1 MADTTGAERQ
11 RRYRA
16 HKQGDHSLCP
26 PGRQDCVTVTSS
38 PSAVTRDTPR
48 GPRLRARGQRMWDQL
63 VGDDDP
69 VEVVALVE
77 EICRTADRLDR
88 LDAIVNGR
96 DRAWLTLEVDD
107 VGEVTVV
114 VDKVL
119 GEARQQQ
126 MTFKGLLAELRAI
139 RGASAKSPAGRR
151 APKEVSGVG
160 GGGITDLTARIARRA
175 QPAG

>member
-1 MADTTGAERQ
+1 MTNPTGAERS

-16 HKQGDHSLCP
+16 HKRGDHSLCP
-26 PGRQDCVTVTSS
+26 PGRTDCATVA
-38 PSAVTRDTPR
+38 PSQPAVARDAAMT
-48 GPRLRARGQRMWDQL
+48 PRLRARGRRMWDQL
-63 VGDDDP
+63 VTDDDP

-126 MTFKGLLAELRAI
+126 MAFKGLLSELRAI
-139 RGASAKSPAGRR
+139 RGASAKTAGRGR
-151 APKEVSGVG
+151 QVQSSKGGGSGVA
-160 GGGITDLTARIARRA
+160 DLAGRIAARRSGA
-175 QPAG
+175 AG